1 MRRYGNTAI
10 KWEDAAPDHFTGKA
24 RLKRVTAVDGD
35 PKLRV
40 YRVEFESSART
51 HWHVHSG
58 VQLLYIDEG
67 QCRFQKW
74 GEPVRL
80 AQAGDIV
87 HIAAN
92 EKHWHGASPA
102 GRMVHIAV
110 NINAD
115 TIWLESVTDKEYGAV
130 K

>member
-1 MRRYGNTAI
+1 MRLFDDTTVQ
-10 KWEDAAPDHFTGKA
+10 WEDADPNHFIGKA
-24 RLKRVTAVDGD
+24 RLKRITAVDGG

-40 YRVEFESSART
+40 YRVEFEPRART
-51 HWHVHSG
+51 NWHEHSG

-74 GEPVRL
+74 DESVRV
-80 AQAGDIV
+80 AKAGDVV

-92 EKHWHGASPA
+92 EKHWHGASPE

-110 NINAD
+110 NIDAETKWMERVSD
-115 TIWLESVTDKEYGAV
+115 DQYSG
-130 K
+130 